1 MVNCMHSQG
10 CGLSSWR
17 RRLPPPRCSHIW
29 GGTKCSTRLWHGTE
43 DSALAARGRRTTS
56 AGLPGLRTLHLI
68 AEQLLGLY
76 QKGVVVEKYSQV
88 GLEHI
93 DVSLM

>member
-1 MVNCMHSQG
+1 MIAGTPKAVDFF
-10 CGLSSWR
+10 LSS
-17 RRLPPPRCSHIW
+17 
-29 GGTKCSTRLWHGTE
+29 
-43 DSALAARGRRTTS
+43 AS

-76 QKGVVVEKYSQV
+76 QKGVMVEKYSQV